1 MKNSADVSSQAI
13 ARRRAAQKNLT
24 RYIRPEDP
32 TALAI
37 IAKCL
42 LVVALVG
49 ALPSL
54 LRLTPSGQL
63 DTLFLSLG
71 KGRAIQLS
79 YAILNLSTS
88 QLTLAV
94 TCQAAMLGI
103 AGSVFIFLAATSASD
118 TMRLRLLLRT
128 SLTQEV
134 LTLLLLWLLTLG
146 AFGVHLRQ
154 LAAAIGTLL
163 SVALLL
169 NMLTRTISILLSP
182 RAYSKSYVTLLTRR
196 YAFVVAAGA
205 RYRVADRGF
214 NDWIADHLERLGT
227 KYYPFADAAHTKS
240 SSLIHAR
247 RAGRIQ
253 KVNVEQL
260 EAFLESLLSNG
271 TLVAQLE
278 TPALD
283 APVPSSGQAEADTQT
298 IITFFRRPGQDVEIG
313 EALAGIAT
321 PHLSGGT
328 LPAYAETRLSRCF
341 IIRDEAQSF
350 AADVGAEQDAL
361 RDRTL
366 RCIDT
371 NSIWEARVARESFEA
386 EFEKSL
392 SDSTLRDVPSARGD
406 QTRMARRAEND
417 DSWKELDDFIETLY
431 EISRYGC
438 TAVHKAVMHVLVPL
452 PHALALQSQ
461 RHRVRVPFGK
471 CCSLMGRQAAE
482 MWRTAPSGSA
492 SPLRDELRGF
502 DMRNLEYLLFGVPRE
517 LSEGNAWQDHFSW
530 LVDETDALLS
540 TFLWLL
546 RAVCTDGMT
555 TQLVIDS
562 LRGATGAYSAP
573 KSSLM
578 TQVPSLDEMRGRK
591 PISLPG
597 ASDLLSSFVRGRG
610 TAIRFAVLG
619 FALDSARSQ
628 GKPMALSL
636 EDVGLEVLSNST
648 DFMRAYS
655 ASQSVAESGFPSWE
669 FWTGDTQESTMRIET
684 PTVLAEAAVRVLAI
698 RSILPPTPAFV
709 ASHVNGSADD
719 RSRLHELFGKNS
731 SLVSALNEAIDGKRG
746 WHKVLPQDDDVD
758 LLLKAWVAFGTDVEQ
773 L

>member
-1 MKNSADVSSQAI
+1 MKNSADVSSPAI

-54 LRLTPSGQL
+54 LRLTPSGQI

-128 SLTQEV
+128 SLTQEA

-154 LAAAIGTLL
+154 LAVAIGTLL

-182 RAYSKSYVTLLTRR
+182 RAYSSSYVALLKER
-196 YAFVVAAGA
+196 YTCVVIAAA
-205 RYRVADRGF
+205 NRHAADRRF
-214 NDWIADHLERLGT
+214 RDWIADQGKRLGAR
-227 KYYPFADAAHTKS
+227 YYPLVDPSHIKCC
-240 SSLIHAR
+240 SLVRALQ
-247 RAGRIQ
+247 AGRIEAVDVVRLEKTLKQ
-253 KVNVEQL
+253 LLLDKAIVVPRETCSDGMLMTAAEQCDPD
-260 EAFLESLLSNG
+260 N
-271 TLVAQLE
+271 
-278 TPALD
+278 D
-283 APVPSSGQAEADTQT
+283 AVF
-298 IITFFRRPGQDVEIG
+298 TFFRTPGRDVEQGDVLMAIG
-313 EALAGIAT
+313 TSHVLHGALSPAT
-321 PHLSGGT
+321 VGKMLHCYTIGDRG
-328 LPAYAETRLSRCF
+328 R
-341 IIRDEAQSF
+341 SF
-350 AADVGAEQDAL
+350 AADVEAEQDAL

-366 RCIDT
+366 HCIDG
-371 NSIWEARVARESFEA
+371 NLIWEARVARESYKE
-386 EFEKSL
+386 EFEVFLSITTQFEL
-392 SDSTLRDVPSARGD
+392 SDATNASAAA
-406 QTRMARRAEND
+406 TKHTEE
-417 DSWKELDDFIETLY
+417 SWEELDDFVDAVR
-431 EISRYGC
+431 EISGHGC
-438 TAVHKAVMHVLVPL
+438 TAVPKAVTRVLVTL
-452 PHALALQSQ
+452 PYSLALLSQS
-461 RHRVRVPFGK
+461 HRAPNPFRQ
-471 CCSLMGRQAAE
+471 CCSLMGGQVAE
-482 MWRTAPSGSA
+482 MWKTAPKGQG
-492 SPLRDELRGF
+492 SPLHNELRGF
-502 DMRNLEYLLFGVPRE
+502 DMRHLEYLLFGVPGE

-555 TQLVIDS
+555 TQLVVDS
-562 LRGATGAYSAP
+562 LRGATGAYSTP

-591 PISLPG
+591 PMSLPG

-636 EDVGLEVLSNST
+636 EHVGLEVLSNST

-655 ASQSVAESGFPSWE
+655 TSQSVSEGEFPSRE
-669 FWTGDTQESTMRIET
+669 FWWSDTRESTSTIET
-684 PTVLAEAAVRVLAI
+684 STVFAEAAVVVLAMRLI
-698 RSILPPTPAFV
+698 RPPHRAFV
-709 ASHVNGSADD
+709 ASQVSGSADD

-731 SLVSALNEAIDGKRG
+731 RLVSVLKEAIDGKRG
-746 WHKVLPQDDDVD
+746 WHKVLPQNDNVD